1 MSLEFASPNLDE
13 LRAEQKAVQVDK
25 FQGRMLSE
33 YNNYIFPG
41 QNWHTPQGSE
51 VADFMRP
58 YSAITE
64 RVSLDSVLEGLC
76 STDDARAVHWVDMGG
91 GRALTM
97 RQLSTMSRF
106 AHKLTMTNVDLFDYN
121 LNGLTDEEMTHLQSA
136 YPGITAESAK
146 PHLVLDTVETSV
158 LLDRPDVITSI
169 ESMQYLNNPLGA
181 MTNWYNQLND
191 NGFMMIANESPW
203 SNWVRYKEG
212 ESVYEY
218 ETMPMNHILRQ
229 LGVAGIRYA
238 ATAEVDYENGYRPKL
253 DIANVRSFIVQKQP
267 GTQMNL
273 MADVAKVW
281 TNPWNYKA
289 VYYEKPADDSIIEV
303 VSTN

>member
-1 MSLEFASPNLDE
+1 MSLEFASRNLDE
-13 LRAEQKAVQVDK
+13 LRAEQKAVQADK

-51 VADFMRP
+51 VADFIRP
-58 YSAITE
+58 YSTDGN
-64 RVSLDSVLEGLC
+64 RVSLEGVLDGLHAINN
-76 STDDARAVHWVDMGG
+76 DQPVHWVDMGG

-121 LNGLTDEEMTHLQSA
+121 LDGLTDEEMTHLESA

-158 LLDRPDVITSI
+158 LLDPPDVITSI

-181 MTNWYNQLND
+181 ITNWYNQLND
-191 NGFMMIANESPW
+191 NGFMMIANDSPW
-203 SNWVRYKEG
+203 SNWIRYKEG

-218 ETMPMNHILRQ
+218 ETMPMNHILQQ
-229 LGVAGIRYA
+229 LGAAGIQHA